1 MNNYN
6 RVVLD
11 TSAIL
16 FDPEILFSNDY
27 KTILI
32 PYEVI
37 QELDRIKSKSDFL
50 GAKARKAIRILYNNF
65 NNKIE
70 FLNPISLLLN
80 DDSIIEAAR
89 QSDALLLTN
98 DFNIVLKCRGL
109 NVKAEILDSQMTNE
123 FSASGEL
130 FTGIQDVLVDD
141 NVIDELYAED
151 SEYIDNIEFEDYV
164 IHMNQ
169 FVRLTSLVNPKK
181 KIFLM
186 KKGEAL
192 FKVIDLSRSVQ
203 VWGLE
208 PRNLEQRLAL
218 ELLMDPDI
226 HLVSLI
232 GLAGSGKSLM
242 ATAAGLQQIFTRKL
256 SNGEQAKRFKKMIIS
271 RPIQV
276 MGADIG
282 YLPGSMEEKLAPWI
296 APIMDCLDFLEEG
309 NKLKISKWFEDG
321 KIQVEAPTYIRGR
334 SIPDSFIIIDE
345 CQNLSMH
352 EIKTI
357 LTRAGENSK
366 IVLTGDVEQ
375 IDNSKLNKYTNG
387 LTYAIERLKG
397 YDISGHLTLQKSER
411 SRLAEI
417 CAKEL

>member
-1 MNNYN
+1 LNNSN

-16 FDPEILFSNDY
+16 FDPEILFTDEY
-27 KTILI
+27 ETIFM

-50 GAKARKAIRILYNNF
+50 GAKARKAIRILYNNL
-65 NNKIE
+65 NDKVE
-70 FLNPISLLLN
+70 FLDPISLSLN

-89 QSDALLLTN
+89 QTDSLLLTN

-109 NVKAEILDSQMTNE
+109 GVKAEILDSEMTNE
-123 FSASGEL
+123 FSASGDL
-130 FTGIQDVLVDD
+130 FTGLQDVMVDD
-141 NVIDELYAED
+141 DVIDDLYAEESD
-151 SEYIDNIEFEDYV
+151 YIDNIEFQDHE

-169 FVRLTSLVNPKK
+169 FVRLTSLTNPKK
-181 KIFLM
+181 KIFMM
-186 KKGEAL
+186 KKGEYL
-192 FKVIDLSRSVQ
+192 FKIIDLSKSIQ

-208 PRNLEQRLAL
+208 ARNIEQRLAL

-226 HLVSLI
+226 QLVSLI

-256 SNGEQAKRFKKMIIS
+256 SNGEKAKRFKKMVIS

-276 MGADIG
+276 MGKDIG

-296 APIMDCLDFLEEG
+296 APIMDCLDFLE
-309 NKLKISKWFEDG
+309 NSNSVKIGKWFEDG
-321 KIQVEAPTYIRGR
+321 KIQIEAPTYIRGR

-375 IDNSKLNKYTNG
+375 IDNSKLNKFTNG

-397 YDISGHLTLQKSER
+397 YNISGHLTLQKSER
-411 SRLAEI
+411 SKLAEI